1 MTFNTS
7 TLRRMTIVWRSVLVL
22 LLLCPVALGAY
33 IDPMQE
39 LNLADTIKSSD
50 HDQFKQIL
58 AELEQSKNSLPDD
71 ARWRLSYLQAWE
83 LAYRGQY
90 TKASSQLSLI
100 IRDCPNRDLR
110 FRAQVTQMNIDT
122 VSLQYDSAF
131 QRLVKLIAEVPE
143 ITSQQARTQ
152 FYATA
157 AILYNKVGEYDLA
170 TSAADKLLTADSS
183 SDTLCKGRYFK
194 LLAAYNGGQLSTRDP
209 AIEVAQ
215 RTCAEA
221 NESMLGNSLRI
232 LLAKLDL
239 SRGNPVSALAI
250 LTPHYNEVLKTG
262 YAELISDFEAEMAQA
277 YLQSGDPKNAAI
289 YARRVVSASTGQDFS
304 ESLAAACKTL
314 YEIYKARGDTA
325 AALSWY
331 EQYTS
336 ADKGYLNEVTA
347 KSLAYQKVKQ
357 RVQASQARADAAQ
370 KQNRI
375 LQLQQT
381 LSEKVAETRGLYATL
396 LLIALVVLC
405 VWVLRLLR
413 SQQRLRKLAEIDS
426 LTSIY
431 NRQYFVNAGG
441 LLLEA
446 CKKEGANA
454 SLILIDLDHF
464 KLVNDTHGHAT
475 GDAVLK
481 RTALACQGQ
490 LRANDLF
497 GRLGGEEFG
506 IVMPNCELDMAVE
519 YAERIRSAIA
529 ALSSASDDTPNV
541 TASAGV
547 ASTARANYDL
557 RQLMIHADDALY
569 RAKRDGRNRVA
580 VSDGTIS
587 IVRTTFS
594 TVG

>member
-1 MTFNTS
+1 MS
-7 TLRRMTIVWRSVLVL
+7 I
-22 LLLCPVALGAY
+22 PA
-33 IDPMQE
+33 QQ
-39 LNLADTIKSSD
+39 LNLADTVKSSD

-58 AELEQSKNSLPDD
+58 AGLEQSAGSLPED
-71 ARWRLSYLQAWE
+71 ARWRLRYLQAWE
-83 LAYRGQY
+83 LAYLGQY

-100 IRDCPNRDLR
+100 MRDCPNRDLR

-131 QRLVKLIAEVPE
+131 QRLVKLIDEVPD
-143 ITSQQARTQ
+143 ITSTQARTQ

-183 SDTLCKGRYFK
+183 SSTLCKGRYFK
-194 LLAAYNGGQLSTRDP
+194 LLAAYNSGQLSTSDP
-209 AIEVAQ
+209 AIDVAQ
-215 RTCAEA
+215 TTCAEA
-221 NESMLGNSLRI
+221 GEAMLGNSLRI

-239 SRGNPVSALAI
+239 SRGNPVSALGV
-250 LTPHYNEVLKTG
+250 LTPHYHEVLKTG
-262 YAELISDFEAEMAQA
+262 YAELIADFEAEMAQA

-289 YARRVVSASTGQDFS
+289 YATRVVDASTDQDYS
-304 ESLAAACKTL
+304 ESLAVACKTL
-314 YEIYKARGDTA
+314 YQIYKARGDTA

-331 EQYTS
+331 EKYTS

-357 RVQASQARADAAQ
+357 RVQASQARTDAVQ

-396 LLIALVVLC
+396 LLIALVLVC

-413 SQQRLRKLAEIDS
+413 SQKRLRKLAEIDS
-426 LTSIY
+426 LTGIF
-431 NRQYFVNAGG
+431 NRQYFVNAGVP
-441 LLLEA
+441 LLEA
-446 CKKEGANA
+446 CRKEGANA

-490 LRANDLF
+490 LRSKDLF

-529 ALSSASDDTPNV
+529 ALSGASDDTPDV
-541 TASAGV
+541 TASVGV

-587 IVRTTFS
+587 IVRTSFS